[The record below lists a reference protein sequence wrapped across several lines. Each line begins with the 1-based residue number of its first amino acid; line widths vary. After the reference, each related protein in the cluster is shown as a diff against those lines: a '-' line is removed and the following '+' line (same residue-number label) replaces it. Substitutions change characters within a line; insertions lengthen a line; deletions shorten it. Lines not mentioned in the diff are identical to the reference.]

1 MNKRVRRPPDNPMN
15 AMISFGNSILYSKT
29 VTQIYHT
36 HLDQRISFLHEPSEA
51 RFSLSLDLCEAFKPL
66 IVFRTI
72 FDLVNNGKIK
82 VDKHFDKK
90 LNYCILNEEGKKVF
104 IENLEARFEKIIDHG
119 KLKRKVSYIADEF
132 NMTKATISETIK
144 TLEQKELIHKEYEE
158 RDSRSY
164 IIQLSNKGKEIAKK
178 TSLFTKE
185 LGAPIH
191 KLPNKEKENLLL
203 NLLDIIRHLNNTG
216 VISIQR
222 MCKSCTYYQSTNKG
236 KKHYCHLLNQAL
248 TAKDL
253 RLDCP
258 EHELK
263 L

>member
-1 MNKRVRRPPDNPMN
+1 MDKSDFDLNHQNQH
-15 AMISFGNSILYSKT
+15 IESKI
-29 VTQIYHT
+29 VAS
-36 HLDQRISFLHEPSEA
+36 LERISQSFRVLLWQESKEFALSPIQIQVLIFLLHHSDE
-51 RFSLSLDLCEAFKPL
+51 
-66 IVFRTI
+66 
-72 FDLVNNGKIK
+72 
-82 VDKHFDKK
+82 
-90 LNYCILNEEGKKVF
+90 
-104 IENLEARFEKIIDHG
+104 
-119 KLKRKVSYIADEF
+119 KRKVSYIADEF

-222 MCKSCTYYQSTNKG
+222 MCKSCTYYQSSNKG